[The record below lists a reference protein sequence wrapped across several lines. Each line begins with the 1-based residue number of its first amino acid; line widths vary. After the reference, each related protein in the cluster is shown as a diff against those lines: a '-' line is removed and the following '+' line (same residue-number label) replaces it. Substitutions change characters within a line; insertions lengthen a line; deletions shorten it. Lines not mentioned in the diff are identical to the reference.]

1 MKQIDG
7 KAHSIR
13 EILQGQRYS
22 VDYYQRE
29 YRWQKKQV
37 EELVDDL
44 TAQFLQDF
52 DASDERDR
60 VQEYGR
66 YFLGS
71 IILSQKDGGTF
82 IVDGQQ
88 RLTTLTLILVY
99 LHLRQG
105 NREDRVKLEDLIYAE
120 KYGKKRFNISV
131 PERDAVMEVLFK
143 GQSQDPS
150 DGSESVQNLLDRYQE
165 LEDLFP
171 KEIDEHVLPF
181 FCDWL
186 IENVHLVAIS
196 ATTDEDA
203 YTIFE
208 TMNDRG
214 LSLTPLDM
222 LKGYL
227 LASITDATKRSLAAQ
242 TWKKQME
249 ALRKLGKEED
259 SDAVKAWLRAR
270 YAQSVRERKKGSE
283 NQDFERIGS
292 EFHHW
297 VKNHEEEL
305 GLKGSDDF
313 FRFVHQE
320 MPFYTRQYMWLREA
334 SLKPVEGLEPVYH
347 VACFR
352 FTLQYPVILA
362 ALHPQDGEDTVRHK
376 VRMVARFLDIL
387 LARRAV
393 NYLSMNFAALS
404 YAMFSVIKEL
414 RGKDLVGLA
423 HFLSMKLEDQKL
435 DFNGTA
441 DGSRAGFPDF
451 RLNHWSKGYIK
462 MLLARMTVF
471 LEEES
476 HLRSHTLPAFFA
488 GGKGRFE
495 IEHIW
500 ANHPEDHL
508 DEFPTAAEFFAAR
521 NLMGGLLLLPKQ
533 VNASYGDKPYIE
545 KLAHYHGQNLLARSL
560 NATCYENN
568 PGFLQFVQHDGLP
581 FKPHANFRKAD
592 LEARHKLY
600 QQLAER
606 IWDPSRISQEVDG

>member
-37 EELVDDL
+37 EELVADL
-44 TAQFLQDF
+44 TAQFLQDYEP
-52 DASDERDR
+52 SDERDR
-60 VQEYGR
+60 VQEYGH

-71 IILSQKDGGTF
+71 IILSQKDGSTF

-88 RLTTLTLILVY
+88 RLTTLTLILVH

-105 NREDRVKLEDLIYAE
+105 TREDRVKLEDLIYAE
-120 KYGKKRFNISV
+120 KYGQKKFNISV
-131 PERDAVMEVLFK
+131 PERDAVMEALFK
-143 GQSQDPS
+143 GQSHDPV
-150 DGSESVQNLLDRYQE
+150 DASESVQNLLDRYQE
-165 LEDLFP
+165 LDGVFP
-171 KEIDEHVLPF
+171 QEIDEHALPY

-227 LASITDATKRSLAAQ
+227 LASITDPQKRALAAQ
-242 TWKKQME
+242 SWKKQTE

-292 EFHHW
+292 EFHRW
-297 VKNHEEEL
+297 VKNHEDAL
-305 GLKGSDDF
+305 GLNTSEDF

-320 MPFYTRQYMWLREA
+320 MPFFTRQYLRLREA
-334 SLKPVEGLEPVYH
+334 SQKLVSGWEPVFH

-362 ALHPQDGEDTVRHK
+362 ALDPQDSEETVTRK
-376 VRMVARFLDIL
+376 VRMVATFLDIL

-404 YAMFSVIKEL
+404 YAMFLVIKDV
-414 RGKDLVGLA
+414 RGKDPAGL
-423 HFLSMKLEDQKL
+423 SKLLLTRLADQKL
-435 DFNGTA
+435 DFKGTE

-462 MLLARMTVF
+462 TLLARMTVF
-471 LEEES
+471 VEEAS
-476 HLRSHTLPAFFA
+476 HMTTHTLPALFA
-488 GGKGRFE
+488 GGKARFE

-500 ANHPEDHL
+500 ANHPQQHQ
-508 DEFPTAAEFFAAR
+508 DEFPSAAEFASAR
-521 NLMGGLLLLPKQ
+521 NLMGGLLLLHKK
-533 VNASYGDKPYIE
+533 VNASYGDKPYAD

-560 NATCYENN
+560 HPTCYQNN
-568 PGFLQFVQHDGLP
+568 PGFLQFVTHSGLP
-581 FKPHANFRKAD
+581 FRAHTAFNKAD
-592 LEARHKLY
+592 LEARHQLY

-606 IWDPSRISQEVDG
+606 IWDPARITHEVEA

>member
-52 DASDERDR
+52 DPSDERDR
-60 VQEYGR
+60 VQQYGH

-82 IVDGQQ
+82 IIDGQQ
-88 RLTTLTLILVY
+88 RLTSLTLILVY

-150 DGSESVQNLLDRYQE
+150 EGSEIVQNLMDRYQE

-171 KEIDEHVLPF
+171 KEIDEYALPY

-227 LASITDATKRSLAAQ
+227 LASITDAQKRNLAAQ

-270 YAQSVRERKKGSE
+270 YARSVRERKKGSE

-292 EFHHW
+292 EFHRW

-320 MPFYTRQYMWLREA
+320 MPFYTRHYMCLREA
-334 SLKPVEGLEPVYH
+334 SSKPVEGLEPVYH

-362 ALHPQDGEDTVRHK
+362 ALQPQDGEDTVRRK
-376 VRMVARFLDIL
+376 IRMVATFLDIL

-404 YAMFSVIKEL
+404 YAMFLVIKEL
-414 RGKDLVGLA
+414 RNKDLAGLA
-423 HFLSMKLEDQKL
+423 HLLSMKLEDQKL
-435 DFNGTA
+435 DFNGTE

-488 GGKGRFE
+488 GGKARFE

-500 ANHPEDHL
+500 ANHPEEHQ
-508 DEFPTAAEFFAAR
+508 DEFITAAEFASAR
-521 NLMGGLLLLPKQ
+521 NLMGGLLLLHKQ
-533 VNASYGDKPYIE
+533 VNASYGDKPYTE

-560 NATCYENN
+560 NPTCYESN
-568 PGFLQFVQHDGLP
+568 PGFLQFVQISGLP
-581 FKPHANFRKAD
+581 FKPHTNFKKAD

-606 IWDPSRISQEVDG
+606 IWDPAHITQEVEG

>member
-44 TAQFLQDF
+44 AAQFLQDY

-60 VQEYGR
+60 VQEFGH

-88 RLTTLTLILVY
+88 RLTTLTLILVH

-120 KYGKKRFNISV
+120 KYGKKKFNISV
-131 PERDAVMEVLFK
+131 PERDAVMEALFK
-143 GQSQDPS
+143 GQAHDTV
-150 DGSESVQNLLDRYQE
+150 DASESVQNLLDRYQE
-165 LEDLFP
+165 LEGLFP
-171 KEIDEHVLPF
+171 EEIDDHALPY

-227 LASITDATKRSLAAQ
+227 LASITDSQKRALAAQ
-242 TWKKQME
+242 TWKKQVE

-283 NQDFERIGS
+283 NQDFERIGT
-292 EFHHW
+292 EFHRW
-297 VKNHEEEL
+297 VKNHEEAL
-305 GLKGSDDF
+305 GLKESDDF

-320 MPFYTRQYMWLREA
+320 MPFYTRHYLHLREA

-362 ALHPQDGEDTVRHK
+362 ALNPQDSEDTARRK
-376 VRMVARFLDIL
+376 IRMVATFLDIL

-404 YAMFSVIKEL
+404 YAMFLVIKEL
-414 RGKDLVGLA
+414 RGKDLAGLSR
-423 HFLSMKLEDQKL
+423 FLLAKLADQKL
-435 DFNGTA
+435 DLNGTE
-441 DGSRAGFPDF
+441 DGSRAGFSDF

-462 MLLARMTVF
+462 TLLARMTVF

-476 HLRSHTLPAFFA
+476 DLKSHSLSAFFA
-488 GGKGRFE
+488 GGKARFE

-500 ANHPEDHL
+500 SNHPEQHQ
-508 DEFPTAAEFFAAR
+508 DEFPTAAEFAAAR
-521 NLMGGLLLLPKQ
+521 NLMGGLLLLHKK
-533 VNASYGDKPYIE
+533 VNASYGDKPYTE
-545 KLAHYHGQNLLARSL
+545 KLSHYHGQNLLARSL
-560 NATCYENN
+560 HPTCYQNN
-568 PGFLQFVQHDGLP
+568 PGFLQFVQRSGLP
-581 FKPHANFRKAD
+581 FKPHDTFKKAD

-600 QQLAER
+600 HQLAER
-606 IWDPSRISQEVDG
+606 IWNPARIAQEVGA